1 MILRDPRIV
10 NSGALK
16 TARRKTRR
24 QFEKNRCRL
33 EHFILQTEVIL
44 NWNDLSAPLKA
55 IRR

>member
-10 NSGALK
+10 NSGVLK

-24 QFEKNRCRL
+24 QFGKTRCRL
-33 EHFILQTEVIL
+33 EHLILQTEVIL

>member
-10 NSGALK
+10 NSGVLK
-16 TARRKTRR
+16 TAGRKTRR
-24 QFEKNRCRL
+24 QFGKNRCRL
-33 EHFILQTEVIL
+33 EHYILQTEVIL